1 MKTTQDILTSIQ
13 HKPQFKKILHYKC
26 IDKLLSTILPAIRR
40 NIKHGYINKNV
51 FYIIITA
58 ALNKYDKDNIIKTIK
73 GVLNSPMILKSE
85 HFLECDE
92 INIEDVIVY
101 IDHKPKITTDLHITS
116 THKIIYTERASGNIQ
131 IDIKDAKLHALAQK
145 IQDIIKKENNEPS

>member
-1 MKTTQDILTSIQ
+1 MKTTQDILTSLQ
-13 HKPQFKKILHYKC
+13 HKPQFKKIIHHKC
-26 IDKLLSTILPAIRR
+26 IDKLLSTILPALRR
-40 NIKHGYINKNV
+40 NIKHGYINKNI

-85 HFLECDE
+85 RFMECNE

-101 IDHKPKITTDLHITS
+101 VDHKPNIMSDLHTTS
-116 THKIIYTERASGNIQ
+116 THKIMYTERASG
-131 IDIKDAKLHALAQK
+131 DIKININDAKLHALAK
-145 IQDIIKKENNEPS
+145 SIQEIIKKEHNESS

>member
-13 HKPQFKKILHYKC
+13 HKPQFKIILHHKC
-26 IDKLLSTILPAIRR
+26 INKLLSTILPAIRR

-85 HFLECDE
+85 RFIECDDM
-92 INIEDVIVY
+92 NIEDVIVY
-101 IDHKPKITTDLHITS
+101 IDHKPKMETDLHITC
-116 THKIIYTERASGNIQ
+116 THKITYTERASGNIK
-131 IDIKDAKLHALAQK
+131 IDIKDEKLHALAQN
-145 IQDIIKKENNEPS
+145 IQEIIKKEHNEPS

>member
-13 HKPQFKKILHYKC
+13 HKPQFKKIFHHKC
-26 IDKLLSTILPAIRR
+26 INKLLSTILPAIRR
-40 NIKHGYINKNV
+40 NIKNGYINKNV
-51 FYIIITA
+51 LYIIITA

-85 HFLECDE
+85 HFIECDD

-101 IDHKPKITTDLHITS
+101 IDHKPKMTTDLHTTFTHQIT
-116 THKIIYTERASGNIQ
+116 YTERASGDININ
-131 IDIKDAKLHALAQK
+131 IKDEKLHALAQS
-145 IQDIIKKENNEPS
+145 IQEIIKKEHNEPS

>member
-13 HKPQFKKILHYKC
+13 HKPQFKKILHHKC
-26 IDKLLSTILPAIRR
+26 INKLLSTILPAIRR

-85 HFLECDE
+85 RLT
-92 INIEDVIVY
+92 I
-101 IDHKPKITTDLHITS
+101 
-116 THKIIYTERASGNIQ
+116 
-131 IDIKDAKLHALAQK
+131 
-145 IQDIIKKENNEPS
+145 

>member
-13 HKPQFKKILHYKC
+13 HKPQFKKILHHKC

-40 NIKHGYINKNV
+40 NIKHGYINKNI

-73 GVLNSPMILKSE
+73 GVLNSPMILNSE
-85 HFLECDE
+85 HFTQCNE

-101 IDHKPKITTDLHITS
+101 VDHKPKIISQLHTTS
-116 THKIIYTERASGNIQ
+116 THILTYTERASGDIK
-131 IDIKDAKLHALAQK
+131 IDIKDERLHALAQS
-145 IQDIIKKENNEPS
+145 IQEIIRKEHNESS

>member
-13 HKPQFKKILHYKC
+13 HKPQFKKILHHKC
-26 IDKLLSTILPAIRR
+26 INKLLSTILPAIRR

-51 FYIIITA
+51 LYIIITA

-85 HFLECDE
+85 HFIECDD

-101 IDHKPKITTDLHITS
+101 IDHKPKMTTDLHTTFTHQIT
-116 THKIIYTERASGNIQ
+116 YTERASGDININ
-131 IDIKDAKLHALAQK
+131 IKDEKLHALAQS
-145 IQDIIKKENNEPS
+145 IQEIIKKEHNEPS

>member
-26 IDKLLSTILPAIRR
+26 INILLSTILPTLRR
-40 NIKHGYINKNV
+40 NVEHGYINKNV

-85 HFLECDE
+85 QFIACDGM
-92 INIEDVIVY
+92 NIEDVIVY
-101 IDHKPKITTDLHITS
+101 VQHKPKRSLALHTTN
-116 THKIIYTERASGNIQ
+116 THQIQYTERASGS
-131 IDIKDAKLHALAQK
+131 IKIG
-145 IQDIIKKENNEPS
+145 IQDPKLYELAKSIQEIIKKEQNEPS